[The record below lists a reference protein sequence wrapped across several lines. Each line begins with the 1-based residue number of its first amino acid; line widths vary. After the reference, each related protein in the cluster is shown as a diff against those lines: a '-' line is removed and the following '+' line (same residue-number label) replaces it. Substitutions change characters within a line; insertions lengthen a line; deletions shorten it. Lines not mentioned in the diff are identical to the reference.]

1 MHTHTH
7 THTYTHTQTYM
18 HTHTHKHTHTCT
30 HTHTHTHA
38 HTELNTHEQRD
49 TPYTNSNNYLR
60 SQSLWV
66 RDVASIAK
74 VIRLTLEVIQIVN
87 LVCKTSKEVLKESA
101 ETTV

>member
-1 MHTHTH
+1 MHTHT
-7 THTYTHTQTYM
+7 
-18 HTHTHKHTHTCT
+18 
-30 HTHTHTHA
+30 

-49 TPYTNSNNYLR
+49 TPYTNSNNHLR